1 MDLHFSSY
9 PMTYDENGNLQS
21 QGFDAGSVDDVI
33 LIRAVYKYPLTP
45 LISKF
50 MSGSD
55 GKTRTLCINDC
66 S

>member
-1 MDLHFSSY
+1 
-9 PMTYDENGNLQS
+9 S

-33 LIRAVYKYPLTP
+33 LIRAVYKYPLITP

-55 GKTRTLCINDC
+55 GKTRTLVSTIVLETEPYDVELVVDDL
-66 S
+66 